1 MEMRVFKLRPERW
14 AETIGQRSQKVGV
27 YCEDSEEPRMRQAH
41 VGFEII
47 IWMAKW
53 IQITVRQNRREKMK
67 LKAAVVIQVRRA
79 AGPK

>member
-1 MEMRVFKLRPERW
+1 
-14 AETIGQRSQKVGV
+14 
-27 YCEDSEEPRMRQAH
+27 MRQAH

-47 IWMAKW
+47 IWMVKW
-53 IQITVRQNRREKMK
+53 IQITVRQNRREKMN